1 MIVHAYKFTLI
12 SKYHNLAREQLYFS
26 STKLKMFGQIA
37 LPITK
42 SKIVYSNDTKASGDM
57 TSKLKRLTGNFKSTM
72 REKQVKWRA
81 NNKSIEVEV
90 QKNK

>member
-1 MIVHAYKFTLI
+1 
-12 SKYHNLAREQLYFS
+12 
-26 STKLKMFGQIA
+26 MFGQIA

-42 SKIVYSNDTKASGDM
+42 SKIVYSNDTKASGNI
-57 TSKLKRLTGNFKSTM
+57 TSILKRLTGNFKSTM

-90 QKNK
+90 Q